1 MKGQAVAID
10 DVLVAIET
18 ARDKVMADEVRS
30 LVKFGVPRTLA
41 HQMVAS
47 RYQQKVAAEDGE
59 VAETEPTP
67 WTDMS

>member
-1 MKGQAVAID
+1 VKGPLVAID

-30 LVKFGVPRTLA
+30 LVKFGVPRALA
-41 HQMVAS
+41 HQMVAA
-47 RYQQKVAAEDGE
+47 RYQQKVAGEDGE
-59 VAETEPTP
+59 APETEATP